1 MAAQK
6 GQQHGDPG
14 KPEESQG
21 RPWVRSLGMIGLVLL
36 VLAALIETITAG
48 TQRPIVGGLALL
60 AIAAFVVA
68 GVGRLTEP
76 ESVRAAR
83 AQAADGASD
92 PDGRSGPWQE
102 DDAPWR
108 EDADGPW
115 QEEGGDGGEGGWN
128 EGEGPWSERGE
139 PSAPAERAGGWQGAP
154 PGARAGARTQT
165 QAATRVPG
173 QRRERGR
180 KAPQV
185 PERTFPRL
193 SELSEVVLGPT
204 PTHYAHRGQAPYVR
218 RPAADGRLA
227 ALLNADSQPFP
238 FVVVVGPS
246 KAGKSRTV
254 VEAVRSVLGGR
265 DPGVFVPG
273 SGEEL
278 AEVLRE
284 EEALP
289 RGRQPWV
296 IWLDDVTAADL
307 VHLSADTL
315 DRAARHAMIVAS
327 MTDERWDQVLD
338 SHGDVA
344 ATAKAALRR
353 ATKVPLDFE
362 LTVRERAEAEQ
373 LYPQLQINASIGEAL
388 IGGDQLVA
396 KFRAGRDRE
405 PAGYTIVQAAVDA
418 RRAGLNRPLTESELR
433 GLYPLYLRRVRI
445 DLDPTTALFEE
456 GMAWATEP
464 VASEVSLLSQVG
476 GGAGS
481 AGGAGG
487 AGVAHGAL
495 GSSLGSTTGPGTR
508 AKPTENPD
516 GALEVL
522 DYVVAIEE
530 GRHGQ
535 EARPV
540 FDAMW
545 QELIAAVPPDDAFD
559 IGIGASLRGNQSAAE
574 LAFRKVLDLD
584 HAGEAPR
591 AANNLGLLL
600 RERGDVAGA
609 RAAFQK
615 AIDSGHPDVMPRAAN
630 NLGAL
635 LRQQGDVSGARGAY
649 QKAIDSGHTDVV
661 PRAANDLGSLLRG
674 QGDVAGAR
682 TAYQRAVDS
691 GHTDVVP
698 SAALNLG
705 MLLKDQGDVAGAE
718 TAYERAMGSG
728 DPEVVPVAA
737 LNLGSLLREQGDMAG
752 ARTAYQRAVDSGHA
766 EVVPVAALNLGS
778 LLREQGDMAGART
791 AYQRAVDSDHP
802 GVMPVAALNLGM
814 LLKDQGDPEGAE
826 AAYQRAVDSGD
837 VDVVPMAALYRG
849 SLLKDQGDLVG
860 AETAFQ
866 RAVDSGHPDV
876 APMAAN
882 NLGVLLTE
890 EADVGGARA
899 AYELAVRSEHA
910 DVAPMAANN
919 LGVLLTEEAEVDDA
933 RAAYQVAVDSGHADV
948 APMAALNLGLLL
960 DAQGDVGG
968 ARSAYEL
975 AVDSGHADVVSVAAV
990 NLGTLLRDQGDVAG
1004 ARAAFHL
1011 AIDSGFVDIAPV
1023 SAGHLRVL
1031 LAGQGGSVNARPAAR
1046 IGADRVRETAALGA
1060 RAGESGADVE
1070 GGDDLGTLEAM
1081 EEGLGEDEGPNGR
1094 RT

>member
-6 GQQHGDPG
+6 GQQGDSG
-14 KPEESQG
+14 KPEEPQA
-21 RPWVRSLGMIGLVLL
+21 RTWVRSLGMIGLVFL

-48 TQRPIVGGLALL
+48 TQRPVVGGLVLL
-60 AIAAFVVA
+60 AVAAFVVA

-83 AQAADGASD
+83 AQAADGTEAA
-92 PDGRSGPWQE
+92 GERTGPWQE

-108 EDADGPW
+108 EDAEGPW
-115 QEEGGDGGEGGWN
+115 QEEGREGGEGGDGGWN

-139 PSAPAERAGGWQGAP
+139 PSAPAERSGGWQGDP
-154 PGARAGARTQT
+154 PGARARSQT

-227 ALLNADSQPFP
+227 ALLNSDGPPFP

-278 AEVLRE
+278 ADVLRE
-284 EEALP
+284 EESLP

-315 DRAARHAMIVAS
+315 DRADRHAMIVAS

-338 SHGDVA
+338 STGDVA

-396 KFRAGRDRE
+396 KFRAGRDGE

-464 VASEVSLLSQVG
+464 VASEVSLLSYVG
-476 GGAGS
+476 AGAGAPSGAPAIGSGLGAGLGSGLGS
-481 AGGAGG
+481 AGAG
-487 AGVAHGAL
+487 L
-495 GSSLGSTTGPGTR
+495 GSGVGARG
-508 AKPTENPD
+508 KPAAPETSD

-522 DYVVAIEE
+522 DYVVAVEE

-545 QELIAAVPPDDAFD
+545 QELIAAVPPDDAFT

-584 HAGEAPR
+584 HADEAPR

-698 SAALNLG
+698 PAALNLG

-728 DPEVVPVAA
+728 NPQVVPVAA

-791 AYQRAVDSDHP
+791 AYQRAVD
-802 GVMPVAALNLGM
+802 
-814 LLKDQGDPEGAE
+814 
-826 AAYQRAVDSGD
+826 
-837 VDVVPMAALYRG
+837 
-849 SLLKDQGDLVG
+849 
-860 AETAFQ
+860 T
-866 RAVDSGHPDV
+866 
-876 APMAAN
+876 
-882 NLGVLLTE
+882 
-890 EADVGGARA
+890 
-899 AYELAVRSEHA
+899 
-910 DVAPMAANN
+910 
-919 LGVLLTEEAEVDDA
+919 
-933 RAAYQVAVDSGHADV
+933 
-948 APMAALNLGLLL
+948 
-960 DAQGDVGG
+960 
-968 ARSAYEL
+968 
-975 AVDSGHADVVSVAAV
+975 
-990 NLGTLLRDQGDVAG
+990 
-1004 ARAAFHL
+1004 
-1011 AIDSGFVDIAPV
+1011 
-1023 SAGHLRVL
+1023 
-1031 LAGQGGSVNARPAAR
+1031 
-1046 IGADRVRETAALGA
+1046 
-1060 RAGESGADVE
+1060 
-1070 GGDDLGTLEAM
+1070 
-1081 EEGLGEDEGPNGR
+1081 
-1094 RT
+1094 